1 MINHLKMKFN
11 NLYPLCLST
20 VLVVVLMLS
29 ASIAIAAGTEE
40 NAKNV
45 DMSVSEVIIYPQ
57 GVSLMYMDAIL
68 PSGHSFY
75 THINSS
81 LFTDSVRILSDKI
94 EVLDI
99 SIEPLDELG
108 GGKDIQSLFTE
119 LDGKGM
125 KVVLDQKEYRG
136 NLTWFDTNWL
146 MLKSG
151 DIAFPFLLLRLN
163 SIATLMLT
171 EFPSSLSR
179 DAGDLGAPEVVYPYP
194 YNLYQLPSTNPA
206 GYKISW
212 RNKEYGKD
220 FKGEKIRLS
229 YLANGLRWKPF
240 YRLYITDDSARL
252 RYYAQITNGIGGM
265 EDVEIKLVAGKIR
278 LEGIAVADEM
288 SYMTA
293 TQMAMPST
301 SYGASPSPSVSPL
314 EEYAVYDLERLI
326 SLRKGETR
334 LIPLFSGGVEFERR
348 YVWDARGEDRS
359 YWYDRWETQ
368 IQKSVQTILELR
380 NDGETWSHGTV
391 SVYKA
396 GLLTGSD
403 SIEWTPKG
411 RKAKVTIGLAPDIEV
426 KKSHTSKRIS
436 GTYDYDHTLTLWLKN
451 YKSEFVNVEV
461 MDEFPRSAEELEA
474 SINYVEKPGNLM
486 VWNVTLNP
494 GEEMNI
500 TYTYKSR

>member
-1 MINHLKMKFN
+1 MKFN
-11 NLYPLCLST
+11 NLRPKILFT

-29 ASIAIAAGTEE
+29 ASITLAADEE
-40 NAKNV
+40 NTGKV
-45 DMSVSEVIIYPQ
+45 DTSVSEVIIYPQ
-57 GVSLMYMDAIL
+57 GVSLMYLDGIL
-68 PSGHSFY
+68 PSGYSFY
-75 THINSS
+75 THVNSS
-81 LFTDSVRILSDKI
+81 LFTDSVRILNDKI

-99 SIEPLDELG
+99 SIESVDELREA
-108 GGKDIQSLFTE
+108 KDVQSLFTE
-119 LDGKGM
+119 LDGKGV

-136 NLTWFDTNWL
+136 NLTWFDPNWL

-163 SIATLMLT
+163 SIATLMLK

-179 DAGDLGAPEVVYPYP
+179 VYPYST
-194 YNLYQLPSTNPA
+194 YQYPSTNPV

-212 RNKEYGKD
+212 RNKEYEKD
-220 FKGEKIRLS
+220 FKGERIRLS

-252 RYYAQITNGIGGM
+252 RYYAQITNGM
-265 EDVEIKLVAGKIR
+265 PEMSDVEVKLVAGKIR
-278 LEGIAVADEM
+278 LEGIAALDEM

-293 TQMAMPST
+293 TQTAMPST

-314 EEYAVYDLERLI
+314 EEYAVYDLNRLFT
-326 SLRKGETR
+326 LKKGETR
-334 LIPLFSGGVEFERR
+334 LTPLFSGDVEFVKR
-348 YVWDARGEDRS
+348 YVWDARGGDRS
-359 YWYDRWETQ
+359 YGYDRWESQ
-368 IQKSVQTILELR
+368 IQKSVQTILELK

-391 SVYKA
+391 SVYKE

-426 KKSHTSKRIS
+426 KKSHTSKKIF

-451 YKSEFVNVEV
+451 YKSESVNVEV
-461 MDEFPRSAEELEA
+461 MDEFPRSAEGLEA

-486 VWNVTLNP
+486 VWDVTLNP